1 MTGIAIIGFGEAGK
15 IYAQDLAHRADV
27 RVWDKKFLTA
37 EGDHLR
43 ALAMQIGVQPSSSL
57 ADALNGTNLVLSL
70 VTASS
75 ALDVA
80 KQAAPLLGGGQI
92 LLDFNSVA
100 PATKRA
106 AATAI
111 AAGDGDYLDVAVMAP
126 VPPKRLATPLLIGG
140 RAASYAAEAL
150 KALGCNA
157 RSASERIG
165 DVSAIKMCRS
175 VMIKGLEA
183 LTTECLS
190 AARQYGVEEAV
201 LASLHASFPSLG
213 WNDQLPH
220 YLISRVAEHGVRRAE
235 EMGEVV
241 KTLQDVG
248 TSAVMS
254 QATQK
259 IQAELPAKM
268 AEQGVSY
275 TALTPFI
282 WQDTVDRL
290 RSVDKTQ
297 RLPDER

>member
-1 MTGIAIIGFGEAGK
+1 MTGIAIIGFGEAGQV
-15 IYAQDLAHRADV
+15 YAQDLSGVADV
-27 RVWDKKFLTA
+27 RVWDKKFLSHNA
-37 EGDHLR
+37 EHLR
-43 ALAMQIGVQPSSSL
+43 GLAGQIAVHPADSLNEALEG
-57 ADALNGTNLVLSL
+57 ADLVLSL

-80 KQAAPLLGGGQI
+80 KQAAPLLRTDQI
-92 LLDFNSVA
+92 FLDFNSVA
-100 PATKRA
+100 PETKRA
-106 AATAI
+106 AAEVVATG
-111 AAGDGDYLDVAVMAP
+111 AGAYLDVAVMAP

-140 RAASYAAEAL
+140 LAAPVAADTL
-150 KALGCNA
+150 SALGCNA
-157 RSASERIG
+157 RAASEHIG

-220 YLISRVAEHGVRRAE
+220 YFISRVAEHGVRRAE

-248 TSAVMS
+248 VTGVMS
-254 QATQK
+254 QATQQV
-259 IQAELPAKM
+259 QARLPARM
-268 AEQGVSY
+268 AEQCVRYSD
-275 TALTPFI
+275 LTPFI
-282 WQDTVDRL
+282 WQAALDRL
-290 RSVDKTQ
+290 K
-297 RLPDER
+297 

>member
-1 MTGIAIIGFGEAGK
+1 MTGIAIIGFGEAGQV
-15 IYAQDLAHRADV
+15 YAQDLAGIANV
-27 RVWDKKFLTA
+27 RVWDKKFLSQHA
-37 EGDHLR
+37 EHLR
-43 ALAMQIGVQPSSSL
+43 GLAGQIAVQPAGSL
-57 ADALNGTNLVLSL
+57 NEALDGADLVFSL

-80 KQAAPLLGGGQI
+80 KQAAPLLRAGQI
-92 LLDFNSVA
+92 FLDFNSVA
-100 PATKRA
+100 PETKRA
-106 AATAI
+106 AAEVI
-111 AAGDGDYLDVAVMAP
+111 ATGAGAYLDVAVMAP

-140 RAASYAAEAL
+140 FAASLAADTL
-150 KALGCNA
+150 SALGCNA
-157 RSASERIG
+157 RAASEHIG

-248 TSAVMS
+248 VAGVMS
-254 QATQK
+254 QATQQV
-259 IQAELPAKM
+259 QAGLPARM
-268 AEQGVSY
+268 AEQCVRYSDF
-275 TALTPFI
+275 TPFV
-282 WQDTVDRL
+282 WQEALDRL
-290 RSVDKTQ
+290 R
-297 RLPDER
+297 